1 MICAMSDTVAQRN
14 PGLGHSTNRVGRSP
28 DLLASARFNSAPEP
42 LQIHGVREMN
52 PALFTMF
59 DQAESGAEAGEAL
72 LSYMQAMFSIDPEQQ
87 EAPGGKRPFRS
98 SFLRLLQ
105 GWSFNSNGP
114 EGAVLKGWVES
125 RFGIA
130 PSFHKEVLTCMTCP
144 AWQVYTSEK
153 MQSRFHGN
161 AIWTQLDLLY
171 EAAQWVARHFT
182 FPAQSHLTLYR
193 GSNALEDHAILERP
207 SKREA
212 VIRLNNLVSFS
223 SEREVADCFGD
234 KILTVEVPVV
244 KVLSYPG
251 LLPTRLLQ
259 GEREFLAIGG
269 AYRVRIDDV

>member
-1 MICAMSDTVAQRN
+1 MSEQGTQRK
-14 PGLGHSTNRVGRSP
+14 PGLGHSTNRVGRSSQWV
-28 DLLASARFNSAPEP
+28 ASCGFNAAPEA
-42 LQIHGVREMN
+42 LHIHGVREMN
-52 PALFTMF
+52 PALFTMLA
-59 DQAESGAEAGEAL
+59 QAETGAEAGAAF
-72 LSYMQAMFSIDPEQQ
+72 LSYMQAMFGIDPEQQ
-87 EAPGGKRPFRS
+87 TAPGGTRPFRS

-105 GWSFNSNGP
+105 GWSFDSNGP

-130 PSFHKEVLTCMTCP
+130 PCFHKEVLACMSCS

-153 MQSRFHGN
+153 MQSGFHAN
-161 AIWTQLDLLY
+161 AIWAQLDLLY
-171 EAAQWVARHFT
+171 EAAQWIAARFAFAGQT
-182 FPAQSHLTLYR
+182 HLTLYR
-193 GSNALEDHAILERP
+193 GSNALEDHAVLERIG
-207 SKREA
+207 KREA

-234 KILTVEVPVV
+234 KILTVAVPVA